1 MGWPKI
7 EYKEEGM
14 REGMQIESAE
24 ISVDDKLRLL
34 DALSET
40 GLKHI
45 VVGSFV
51 SPKWTP
57 QMAQIDEIVRRF
69 TPKPGVTYSALALN
83 QRGVERAMEYS
94 PPLTV
99 ERPRPSLGCHVCDV
113 FARRNTN
120 RSQAEEMAGWPRT
133 VQMAKERG
141 VKEAGIGVNAAW
153 GSNFVG
159 PFSEEQRMT
168 ILRRQYALW
177 DEAGIKVTA
186 VSLGDPMSWNMP
198 HVVEHQV
205 ETIRKEWPEIKY
217 INLHLHNGRGMAP
230 ISMYAAMRALD
241 ESYTLSLDGT
251 IGGMGGCPYCG
262 NGRVTNM
269 APTEDVVHM
278 WEQMGIDMGVD
289 LDKLIDC
296 VWMAEEIV
304 GHKLWGHVS
313 KAGPFPKGRTLY
325 DINMPFVET
334 EDHARHFKLGQESIG
349 PDAVSPY
356 TEPVRSTFRDAVD
369 EGLAVGESQEQIEQR
384 LTAEIRR
391 NLDSVLAVGSP
402 AGNG

>member
-14 REGMQIESAE
+14 REGLQIESAD
-24 ISVDDKLRLL
+24 IPVDDKVRLL

-40 GLKHI
+40 GLKQI

-57 QMAQIDEIVRRF
+57 QMARIDEIVQKF
-69 TPKPGVTYSALALN
+69 TPKPGVTYTALALN
-83 QRGVERAMEYS
+83 QRGVERAMQYS

-99 ERPRPSLGCHVCDV
+99 ERPRPGLHCHVCDV

-120 RSQAEEMAGWPRT
+120 RSQEQEIAGWPNI
-133 VQMAKERG
+133 VKAAKERG
-141 VKEAGIGVNAAW
+141 VKEAGIGINAAW

-168 ILRRQYALW
+168 LLRRQHEMW

-198 HVVEHQV
+198 HVVEHQI
-205 ETIRKEWPEIKY
+205 ETIRKEWPEIKHV
-217 INLHLHNGRGMAP
+217 NLHLHNGRGMAP
-230 ISMYAAMRALD
+230 VSMYAAMRVLD
-241 ESYTLSLDGT
+241 ETFTLSLDGT

-269 APTEDVVHM
+269 VPTEDIIHM
-278 WEQMGIDMGVD
+278 
-289 LDKLIDC
+289 
-296 VWMAEEIV
+296 
-304 GHKLWGHVS
+304 
-313 KAGPFPKGRTLY
+313 
-325 DINMPFVET
+325 
-334 EDHARHFKLGQESIG
+334 
-349 PDAVSPY
+349 
-356 TEPVRSTFRDAVD
+356 
-369 EGLAVGESQEQIEQR
+369 
-384 LTAEIRR
+384 
-391 NLDSVLAVGSP
+391 
-402 AGNG
+402 